1 MVKSITVILQTYTVA
16 LQEAL
21 PAIEKIERIQ
31 RHVEYLPVY
40 ISAASPYN
48 NIKQVTSVQKQVT
61 NALHACRS
69 WHLAAAPFY
78 KISQALFTKPSEIVE
93 ISIRKTNG

>member
-1 MVKSITVILQTYTVA
+1 MVKSITFILQTYTVA

-40 ISAASPYN
+40 IYISAASPYD

-69 WHLAAAPFY
+69 
-78 KISQALFTKPSEIVE
+78 
-93 ISIRKTNG
+93 